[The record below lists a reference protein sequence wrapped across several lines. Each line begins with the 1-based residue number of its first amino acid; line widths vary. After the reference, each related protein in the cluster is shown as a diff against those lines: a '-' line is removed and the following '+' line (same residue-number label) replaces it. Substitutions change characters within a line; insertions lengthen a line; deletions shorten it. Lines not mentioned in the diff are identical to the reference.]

1 MQLFK
6 NIQNV
11 SINQFIFLVKDGQ
24 ISIVKGTY
32 TFYHYGQG
40 GFNDH
45 QWGCAYRSLQT
56 LYSWFKYVLH
66 IQIFYE
72 KFSLLVITFWLLI
85 LYFI

>member
-1 MQLFK
+1 MF
-6 NIQNV
+6 V
-11 SINQFIFLVKDGQ
+11 VKDGQ

-56 LYSWFKYVLH
+56 LYSWFKYVLLN
-66 IQIFYE
+66 IFMRHFFLIFVV
-72 KFSLLVITFWLLI
+72 KF
-85 LYFI
+85 